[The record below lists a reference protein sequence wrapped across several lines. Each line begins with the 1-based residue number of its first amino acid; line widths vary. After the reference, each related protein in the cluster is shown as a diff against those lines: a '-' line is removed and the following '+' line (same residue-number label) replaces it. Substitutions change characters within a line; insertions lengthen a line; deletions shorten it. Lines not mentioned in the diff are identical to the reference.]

1 MEFTGEADWGLSVMT
16 LFNPNLEVT
25 SLSIFRRGHSVF
37 NEEFHSGLN
46 IIRGENSSGKS
57 TIMDFIFYGLG
68 GDLLEH
74 QWRES
79 ALLCDT
85 VMMGVKL
92 NGKEIT
98 LQRDIE
104 KKSSQPMK
112 VYFGPA
118 TEASQNSSEG
128 WERYSFRRGNSES
141 FSQIMFRLLGLPE
154 VQYGEANTKITMN
167 QLLRILYSD
176 QLSSVEKLFRNQPFD
191 DAVTR
196 QTVGDLLLGAFSEKY
211 YVAKL
216 NLKAFEVEIKEV
228 ISKIATL
235 IRTHSQDGQ
244 PLTEEWLALEQVK
257 LKQEL
262 EKLNQEIEEIEEE
275 IFSTQFD
282 DRLSLNDQKD
292 TYARLQQLQIAIGDI
307 QEELNFVELESVD
320 SEDFI
325 SSLSKKLDALHES
338 KLVVD
343 ELNTLSF
350 EFCPACFA
358 PVEGMKVNG
367 ACSLCKQASDHKQVK
382 ERALRLINE
391 YARQR
396 QSSVDLQT
404 ARQQNISDLKA
415 KLITTTE
422 LWEQA
427 GRHYTVS
434 LRTPT
439 TELRTKLR
447 SLNRKAGYAQ
457 RELEELAT
465 RKSIIEELK
474 GATLRREEL
483 QSEIDKVKSIIEASE
498 RNNRD
503 RISKSRRS
511 IELEVLDFL
520 RRDLERQSTFKNAKA
535 VNFEFDGD
543 RINVNDESFFS
554 ASSMVYLRNSFI
566 ASFVIAAANNNAFS
580 HPRFM
585 LMDTIEDKGLEPER
599 SRNFQR
605 LLYEKSSAAISQ
617 NQMIIATSMIAPELD
632 IPEVTVGD
640 FYTHENRTLQFTSV

>member
-1 MEFTGEADWGLSVMT
+1 MT

-25 SLSIFRRGHSVF
+25 SLAVFCRGHRVF
-37 NEEFHSGLN
+37 DEKFHSGLN
-46 IIRGENSSGKS
+46 IVRGENSSGKS

-79 ALLCDT
+79 ALLCDS

-98 LQRDIE
+98 LQRDVE

-112 VYFGPA
+112 IFFGPA
-118 TEASQNSSEG
+118 TEAGQKSHEG

-141 FSQIMFRLLGLPE
+141 FSQVMFRLLSLPE

-167 QLLRILYSD
+167 QLLRLLYSD
-176 QLSSVEKLFRNQPFD
+176 QLNSVEKLFRNQPFD
-191 DAVTR
+191 DAITR
-196 QTVGDLLLGAFSEKY
+196 QTVGDLLLGAFNEKY
-211 YVAKL
+211 YAAKL
-216 NLKAFEVEIKEV
+216 NLKAFEAEIKDV
-228 ISKIATL
+228 ISRITTL
-235 IRTHSQDGQ
+235 TRTHGRDGH
-244 PLTEEWLALEQVK
+244 PLTEDWLSQEQLR
-257 LKQEL
+257 LKDDL
-262 EKLNQEIEEIEEE
+262 EKLNEQIEEIEEQ
-275 IFSTQFD
+275 IFSTQFE
-282 DRLSLNDQKD
+282 DRLSLNDQKQ
-292 TYARLQQLQIAIGDI
+292 TYAKVQQLQMEIGAIR
-307 QEELNFVELESVD
+307 EELDFVELETAD
-320 SEDFI
+320 SEEFI
-325 SSLSKKLDALHES
+325 VSLSRKLDALHES
-338 KLVVD
+338 KLVVH
-343 ELNTLSF
+343 ELNALAF

-358 PVEGMKVNG
+358 PVEGTEVEG

-396 QSSVDLQT
+396 QSSLDLQV
-404 ARQQNISDLKA
+404 ARQRKISDLKA
-415 KLITTTE
+415 KLTATTE

-434 LRTPT
+434 LRSPT
-439 TELRTKLR
+439 TELRTNLR
-447 SLNRKAGYAQ
+447 SLNREVGYAQ

-465 RKSIIEELK
+465 RKSVVAELRE
-474 GATLRREEL
+474 AQLRRDEL
-483 QSEIDKVKSIIEASE
+483 QRQIDDVKAVIEISEK
-498 RNNRD
+498 RNRD
-503 RISKSRRS
+503 QISQARRS

-520 RRDLERQSTFKNAKA
+520 RRDLERQSTFVNGEA

-543 RINVNDESFFS
+543 RINVNGESFFS

-566 ASFVIAAANNNAFS
+566 ASFAIASANHKSLS

-585 LMDTIEDKGLEPER
+585 LMDTVEDKGMEPER

-605 LLYEKSSAAISQ
+605 ILYEKSTAATSV

-632 IPEVTVGD
+632 NPDVTVGD
-640 FYTHENRTLQFTSV
+640 FYTHENRTLRLANV